1 MASAEE
7 ALRRLGAAEDRIR
20 QLSEDLEE
28 HRAEIV
34 RQNERH
40 QTLVADLR
48 AAFDLQVA
56 EVASLKSDVQALQAL
71 LAAGRGGSTGLR
83 LVDARIMDKPSKFWG
98 KASEWKDWS
107 DGFVAFA

>member
-7 ALRRLGAAEDRIR
+7 ALRRLGKAEDRIR
-20 QLSEDLEE
+20 QLSEDLAE
-28 HRAEIV
+28 HRAEV
-34 RQNERH
+34 ARQNERH

-83 LVDARIMDKPSKFWG
+83 LVDARIMDKPSKSWG
-98 KASEWKDWS
+98 
-107 DGFVAFA
+107 